1 METFGNIVR
10 WLATLVT
17 DGIWQMA
24 GIIGRW
30 LATTLAKASLISD
43 TAMTIL
49 DNEKLEI

>member
-1 METFGNIVR
+1 MASNIG
-10 WLATLVT
+10 
-17 DGIWQMA
+17 DKWQMA

-43 TAMTIL
+43 TAMTIM